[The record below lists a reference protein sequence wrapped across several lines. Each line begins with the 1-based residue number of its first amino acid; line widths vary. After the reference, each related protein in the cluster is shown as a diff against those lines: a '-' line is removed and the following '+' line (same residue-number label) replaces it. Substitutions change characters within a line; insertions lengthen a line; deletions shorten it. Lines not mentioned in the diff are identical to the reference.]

1 MKLSFRKAFCL
12 FLFVF
17 YLMKHGKCSCK
28 SMSSPESSGSLA
40 SGWLPGETLG
50 NSNIIGCLI
59 TACIVLPQKSFG
71 TKSPVSPSLLATNPW
86 PKNLR
91 ILGARLLVIQHSMS
105 ISYQKSSCSWP
116 VVGCRRLKGAEILS
130 QDFCHETTNPKN

>member
-40 SGWLPGETLG
+40 CGWLPGETLG

-86 PKNLR
+86 PKNPEDSGCKIVGHTAYHVNLVPKV
-91 ILGARLLVIQHSMS
+91 LKLLASGWLQ
-105 ISYQKSSCSWP
+105 
-116 VVGCRRLKGAEILS
+116 
-130 QDFCHETTNPKN
+130 ETQRC